1 MAHILQSNH
10 ARSFYNSLQLQLNK
24 SFSQGLQFTTAYTWS
39 HAIDEVSDLFDLAG
53 TRSLSQNSFNL
64 RPERGSASFDVRHR
78 FVASFIWDLPVF
90 KRRKL
95 LGGWQASGIATIQ
108 TGFPFTIFAPYDV
121 NLDGNLTDRL
131 NGTVGFSD
139 VGKNEVRFQF
149 LDPLSQFAALGHD
162 GAVGRNTFR
171 APGMATLDL
180 ATSKRF
186 RFIENQSLE
195 FRAEFFNLF
204 NRTHFGMPI
213 HQVDFPGFG
222 RSVSTFVPARTIQ
235 FALKYNF

>member
-1 MAHILQSNH
+1 M
-10 ARSFYNSLQLQLNK
+10 
-24 SFSQGLQFTTAYTWS
+24 
-39 HAIDEVSDLFDLAG
+39 
-53 TRSLSQNSFNL
+53 
-64 RPERGSASFDVRHR
+64 
-78 FVASFIWDLPVF
+78 
-90 KRRKL
+90 
-95 LGGWQASGIATIQ
+95 
-108 TGFPFTIFAPYDV
+108 
-121 NLDGNLTDRL
+121 
-131 NGTVGFSD
+131 GFSD

-149 LDPLSQFAALGHD
+149 VDPLSQFAALGHD

-186 RFIENQSLE
+186 RFTENQSLE